1 MQKIGVLLI
10 VGLAGWMLILVGR
23 YWQADYLYAQGKYSE
38 AIRLNP
44 NEPLYRVATGEPA
57 EIEKA
62 KIMAPRNIKLL
73 EMAAN
78 RYMDLAVRE
87 PKYYLTAIQTYEE
100 LIILAPTYARFHYN
114 LGMSYL
120 ALGNTTKGKEM
131 LQQALILKPNYE
143 KAEQLL
149 GILGQ

>member
-10 VGLAGWMLILVGR
+10 AGVVGWMLVLVGQ
-23 YWQADYLYAQGKYSE
+23 YWRADYLYAQGRYGE

-44 NEPLYRVATGEPA
+44 SEPLYRVATGVSE
-57 EIEKA
+57 EIARA
-62 KIMAPRNIKLL
+62 KIMALRNVKLL

-78 RYMDLAVRE
+78 RYMDLAVHE
-87 PKYYLTAIQTYEE
+87 PKYYLMAIQTYEE
-100 LIILAPTYARFHYN
+100 LIILAPTYARFYYN

-120 ALGNTTKGKEM
+120 AIGNTTKGKEM

-143 KAEQLL
+143 KAERLL
-149 GILGQ
+149 DIIGQ